1 MKILVVDDHVL
12 IREALRGVLRELKG
26 ETTVI
31 LEAPESSE
39 ALRQLEQHGDLDLVL
54 LDLNL
59 PDRDG
64 LDVLQELGAR
74 WPTVPV
80 VVLSA
85 FHDREKV
92 SKALDLGAVGFIPKS
107 ARREVMCSAFNLV
120 FAGGIYVPPEM
131 LALRVASDTAA
142 TSLPVS
148 DLRARAA
155 ALGLTERQVEVL
167 ALMMQGKS
175 NKAICR
181 ALGLAESTV
190 KIHVSAILR
199 ELKVSNRTEAVVAV
213 RALAAFPSPRGK

>member
-1 MKILVVDDHVL
+1 MKVLVVDDHVL

-31 LEAPESSE
+31 LEAPDSRE
-39 ALRQLEQHGDLDLVL
+39 ALRQLEEQNDVDLVL

-64 LDVLQELGAR
+64 LDVLRELGAR

-85 FHDREKV
+85 FHAREKV

-120 FAGGIYVPPEM
+120 FAGGIYVPPEI
-131 LALRVASDTAA
+131 LALQQPSAPAVLHPASH
-142 TSLPVS
+142 
-148 DLRARAA
+148 LRASAA
-155 ALGLTERQVEVL
+155 ALGLTERQCEVL

-175 NKAICR
+175 NKGIGR
-181 ALGLAESTV
+181 VLGLAEPTV
-190 KIHVSAILR
+190 KIHVSSILR
-199 ELKVSNRTEAVVAV
+199 ALNVSNRTEAVVAV
-213 RALAAFPSPRGK
+213 RSLAIVSGPRGK

>member
-26 ETTVI
+26 ETTTI
-31 LEAPESSE
+31 LEAPESGA
-39 ALRQLEQHGDLDLVL
+39 ALRQLEQHGDVDLVL

-64 LDVLQELGAR
+64 LDVLRELGAR
-74 WPTVPV
+74 WPTLPV

-120 FAGGIYVPPEM
+120 FAGGIYVPPEI
-131 LALRVASDTAA
+131 LALQGPPDAA
-142 TSLPVS
+142 AMPQAAA
-148 DLRARAA
+148 DLRTRAA

-181 ALGLAESTV
+181 VLGLAEPTV
-190 KIHVSAILR
+190 KVHVSAILR
-199 ELKVSNRTEAVVAV
+199 ALKVSNRTEAVVAV
-213 RALAAFPSPRGK
+213 RALTAVPARHGK

>member
-12 IREALRGVLRELKG
+12 IRDALRGMLYGLTG

-31 LEAPESSE
+31 LEAPDSRT
-39 ALRQLEQHGDLDLVL
+39 ALRQLDQHRDVELVL
-54 LDLNL
+54 LDLGL

-85 FHDREKV
+85 FHAREKV

-107 ARREVMCSAFNLV
+107 ARREVMCSALNLV
-120 FAGGIYVPPEM
+120 FAGGIYVPPEI
-131 LALRVASDTAA
+131 LERRD
-142 TSLPVS
+142 VS
-148 DLRARAA
+148 DAMATFPPDPAPQTGAA
-155 ALGLTERQVEVL
+155 ALRLTERQSEVL
-167 ALMMQGKS
+167 ALMMEGTS
-175 NKAICR
+175 NKQIGR
-181 ALGLAESTV
+181 TLGLAESTV

-199 ELKVSNRTEAVVAV
+199 ALKVSNRTEAVVAM
-213 RALAAFPSPRGK
+213 RALAAMPPRG

>member
-26 ETTVI
+26 ETVVI
-31 LEAPESSE
+31 LEASGSGE
-39 ALRQLEQHGDLDLVL
+39 AMQQLEQHPDVELVL

-59 PDRDG
+59 PDSDG
-64 LDVLQELGAR
+64 LDALRELGAR

-92 SKALDLGAVGFIPKS
+92 SRAMELGAVGFIPKS
-107 ARREVMCSAFNLV
+107 ARREVMCGAFNLI
-120 FAGGIYVPPEM
+120 FAGGIYVPPEI
-131 LALRVASDTAA
+131 LALR
-142 TSLPVS
+142 TSPEPMP
-148 DLRARAA
+148 DLRARVQ
-155 ALGLTERQVEVL
+155 ALGLTERQADVL

-181 ALGLAESTV
+181 TLGLAESTV

-199 ELKVSNRTEAVVAV
+199 ALKASNRTEAVIAA
-213 RALAAFPSPRGK
+213 RALPSRHGT

>member
-12 IREALRGVLRELKG
+12 IREALHGVLRELKG
-26 ETTVI
+26 DSVVI
-31 LEAPESSE
+31 LDAATSGE
-39 ALRQLEQHGDLDLVL
+39 ALRQLEQHADVELVL

-64 LDVLQELGAR
+64 LDALRELGAR

-80 VVLSA
+80 VVLSG

-92 SKALDLGAVGFIPKS
+92 SRALELGAVGFIPKS
-107 ARREVMCSAFNLV
+107 ARREVMCGAFNLI

-131 LALRVASDTAA
+131 LALQVPSEGAA
-142 TSLPVS
+142 AAEPMA
-148 DLRARAA
+148 DLRARAFA
-155 ALGLTERQVEVL
+155 MGLTERQAEVL

-181 ALGLAESTV
+181 TLDLAESTV

-199 ELKVSNRTEAVVAV
+199 ALNVSNRTEAVVAV
-213 RALAAFPSPRGK
+213 RALRRLPLRHGK

>member
-26 ETTVI
+26 ENTVI
-31 LEAPESSE
+31 LEAPESGE
-39 ALRQLEQHGDLDLVL
+39 ALRQLELHSDVDLVL

-64 LDVLQELGAR
+64 LDVLRELGAR

-120 FAGGIYVPPEM
+120 FAGGIYVPPEI
-131 LALRVASDTAA
+131 LALHDTSDTA
-142 TSLPVS
+142 VS
-148 DLRARAA
+148 QPAAHLRARTA

-175 NKAICR
+175 NKAIGR
-181 ALGLAESTV
+181 TLGLAEPTV
-190 KIHVSAILR
+190 KIHVSSILR
-199 ELKVSNRTEAVVAV
+199 ALKVSNRTEAVVAV
-213 RALAAFPSPRGK
+213 RALAASGPHGR